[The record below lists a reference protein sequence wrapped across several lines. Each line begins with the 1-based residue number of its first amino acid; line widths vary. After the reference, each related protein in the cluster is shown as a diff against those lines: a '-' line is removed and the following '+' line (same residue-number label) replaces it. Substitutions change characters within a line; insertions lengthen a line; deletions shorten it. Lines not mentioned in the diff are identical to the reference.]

1 MTEGKKTQE
10 TLVEDVDALR
20 RSEERL
26 RLALTVASD
35 GYWDW
40 NVRTGEVFF
49 SPRWLETLGY
59 EPGGLEPHVDS
70 WKRLVHPDD
79 MPRVTEALDAHFEG
93 KTPIYACENR
103 LRTKTGVYRWNLD
116 RGRVVSRDAAG
127 RPLRM
132 VGIDADITLRKQAE
146 EALRDSRERY
156 QLFFNHMTEGFALHE
171 IICDENGRPD
181 DYRFLAVNPS
191 CEKLTRLKGKYII
204 GKTVREV
211 IPTIESQAGGL
222 RRF

>member
-1 MTEGKKTQE
+1 M
-10 TLVEDVDALR
+10 
-20 RSEERL
+20 
-26 RLALTVASD
+26 
-35 GYWDW
+35 
-40 NVRTGEVFF
+40 
-49 SPRWLETLGY
+49 
-59 EPGGLEPHVDS
+59 
-70 WKRLVHPDD
+70 
-79 MPRVTEALDAHFEG
+79 
-93 KTPIYACENR
+93 
-103 LRTKTGVYRWNLD
+103 
-116 RGRVVSRDAAG
+116 SRDADG

-146 EALRDSRERY
+146 EALRGSRERY
-156 QLFFNHMTEGFALHE
+156 QLLFNHMTEGFALHE

-191 CEKLTRLKGKYII
+191 FEKLTRLKGKGII

>member
-116 RGRVVSRDAAG
+116 RGRVVSRDADG

-171 IICDENGRPD
+171 IICDENGR
-181 DYRFLAVNPS
+181 
-191 CEKLTRLKGKYII
+191 
-204 GKTVREV
+204 
-211 IPTIESQAGGL
+211 L
-222 RRF
+222 RRLPFSCRQPELREADPSQGKRHYWKNRSGGHSHN